1 MQENN
6 DKNQGKNGLSF
17 ESLDIL
23 IAKWKDGTFSE
34 IIDDWKWIFGYS
46 VRYKWAIVFYTILG
60 IFSTSM
66 GLVSSV
72 AGKYLIDIITGYK
85 TNKLMILIIVM
96 VGSSLFSLLFS
107 SIISRISTKL
117 SIYINNDIQAD
128 IFDKIVDADWLEIN
142 KYSNGDVLNRFNGD
156 IGTVSSN
163 AISWLPTIVI
173 AIYNFIATFLVIL
186 HYNAVMA
193 ILALASAPFM
203 LLMSRFMIKKQREY
217 SQKTREMSSKLMTF
231 EVEAFYNF
239 DTIKSFGI
247 APHYSRLMRWW
258 QGKFKDVSLEY
269 NMFSIKT
276 NILLSVMGTGV
287 EFIAFGYCLFLLW
300 THTITYGTMTL
311 FLQQRSNLS
320 GAFNNVVSI
329 IPSFLNSSVSA
340 HRIREL
346 VELPKEMHISESE
359 ELDPFA
365 EDGFEVLMKDVNF
378 AYVEGTRV
386 ITDSYF
392 KACPGEIVALVGP
405 SGEGKTTMIRLIL
418 GLIRPQEG
426 EAKKGGLVAG
436 ALVLILLG
444 LFSYMKNTIKQ
455 ENEIEKKLDARSL
468 GAISYEWKYKTI
480 RDIFR
485 RKKKA
490 ILVDDPVASF
500 RFVESYKKLAA
511 KVEYRMA
518 KNEQKVLVVTSVS
531 ENEGKSTVAA
541 NLAITLAEQS
551 KRVLLVDG
559 DIRRP
564 SQFLIFGMEPKEEN
578 ELGEYL
584 RGNGS
589 LADVMV
595 PCTRKHML
603 FMGGKNCYSSSTEML
618 NSESFF
624 KLMAASR
631 KFVDYVIID
640 TPPAGIIGDAQIFAH
655 CADAVMIVAKQN
667 YMLAEDINEVMDAFR
682 DKEGKVLGV
691 VLNGVRSFS
700 GLVDSPVGHYY
711 GKYSKYGRYGN
722 YGRSK
727 GM

>member
-1 MQENN
+1 MIIEVSMVKRYIYKKIINIKYKKSLKYKERKSIKESQKDIHDFYYQHTPRFKQDIEINPEYDLMIIVPVYNAAEYLEDCIKSLLVQE
-6 DKNQGKNGLSF
+6 
-17 ESLDIL
+17 
-23 IAKWKDGTFSE
+23 T
-34 IIDDWKWIFGYS
+34 GYS
-46 VRYKWAIVFYTILG
+46 YCVVFVNDGSTDESANILNKYAKKENVYIINKKNEG
-60 IFSTSM
+60 VAEATFVVASRGDANAYSNLSSANTMAKTFEKILKSNIMEKKICEKLKVEELDADIHAKVLEGTNM
-66 GLVSSV
+66 LVLSV
-72 AGKYLIDIITGYK
+72 TADTPKDSIDIIRT
-85 TNKLMILIIVM
+85 VM
-96 VGSSLFSLLFS
+96 DN
-107 SIISRISTKL
+107 
-117 SIYINNDIQAD
+117 Y
-128 IFDKIVDADWLEIN
+128 
-142 KYSNGDVLNRFNGD
+142 
-156 IGTVSSN
+156 
-163 AISWLPTIVI
+163 
-173 AIYNFIATFLVIL
+173 
-186 HYNAVMA
+186 
-193 ILALASAPFM
+193 
-203 LLMSRFMIKKQREY
+203 
-217 SQKTREMSSKLMTF
+217 
-231 EVEAFYNF
+231 
-239 DTIKSFGI
+239 
-247 APHYSRLMRWW
+247 
-258 QGKFKDVSLEY
+258 
-269 NMFSIKT
+269 
-276 NILLSVMGTGV
+276 
-287 EFIAFGYCLFLLW
+287 
-300 THTITYGTMTL
+300 
-311 FLQQRSNLS
+311 
-320 GAFNNVVSI
+320 
-329 IPSFLNSSVSA
+329 SSVSLYTVGSA
-340 HRIREL
+340 VMDVLE
-346 VELPKEMHISESE
+346 EPKVPYTPDNP
-359 ELDPFA
+359 LDA
-365 EDGFEVLMKDVNF
+365 G
-378 AYVEGTRV
+378 G
-386 ITDSYF
+386 
-392 KACPGEIVALVGP
+392 
-405 SGEGKTTMIRLIL
+405 
-418 GLIRPQEG
+418 Q
-426 EAKKGGLVAG
+426 AKKGGLVAG

-584 RGNGS
+584 KGNRA

-618 NSESFF
+618 NSDSFY
-624 KLMAASR
+624 KLMTACR

-655 CADAVMIVAKQN
+655 CADAVMIVSKQN

>member
-1 MQENN
+1 MQC
-6 DKNQGKNGLSF
+6 QPS
-17 ESLDIL
+17 
-23 IAKWKDGTFSE
+23 
-34 IIDDWKWIFGYS
+34 
-46 VRYKWAIVFYTILG
+46 R
-60 IFSTSM
+60 
-66 GLVSSV
+66 
-72 AGKYLIDIITGYK
+72 IDIIRT
-85 TNKLMILIIVM
+85 VM
-96 VGSSLFSLLFS
+96 DN
-107 SIISRISTKL
+107 
-117 SIYINNDIQAD
+117 Y
-128 IFDKIVDADWLEIN
+128 
-142 KYSNGDVLNRFNGD
+142 
-156 IGTVSSN
+156 
-163 AISWLPTIVI
+163 
-173 AIYNFIATFLVIL
+173 
-186 HYNAVMA
+186 
-193 ILALASAPFM
+193 
-203 LLMSRFMIKKQREY
+203 
-217 SQKTREMSSKLMTF
+217 
-231 EVEAFYNF
+231 
-239 DTIKSFGI
+239 
-247 APHYSRLMRWW
+247 
-258 QGKFKDVSLEY
+258 
-269 NMFSIKT
+269 
-276 NILLSVMGTGV
+276 
-287 EFIAFGYCLFLLW
+287 
-300 THTITYGTMTL
+300 
-311 FLQQRSNLS
+311 
-320 GAFNNVVSI
+320 
-329 IPSFLNSSVSA
+329 SSVSLYTVGSA
-340 HRIREL
+340 VMDVLE
-346 VELPKEMHISESE
+346 EPKVPYTPDNP
-359 ELDPFA
+359 LDA
-365 EDGFEVLMKDVNF
+365 G
-378 AYVEGTRV
+378 G
-386 ITDSYF
+386 
-392 KACPGEIVALVGP
+392 
-405 SGEGKTTMIRLIL
+405 
-418 GLIRPQEG
+418 Q
-426 EAKKGGLVAG
+426 AKKGGLVAG

-655 CADAVMIVAKQN
+655 CADAVMIVSKQN

>member
-1 MQENN
+1 MEKKICEKLKVEELDADIHAKVLEGTNMLV
-6 DKNQGKNGLSF
+6 LSVTADTPK
-17 ESLDIL
+17 ES
-23 IAKWKDGTFSE
+23 
-34 IIDDWKWIFGYS
+34 
-46 VRYKWAIVFYTILG
+46 
-60 IFSTSM
+60 
-66 GLVSSV
+66 
-72 AGKYLIDIITGYK
+72 IDIIRT
-85 TNKLMILIIVM
+85 VM
-96 VGSSLFSLLFS
+96 DN
-107 SIISRISTKL
+107 
-117 SIYINNDIQAD
+117 Y
-128 IFDKIVDADWLEIN
+128 
-142 KYSNGDVLNRFNGD
+142 
-156 IGTVSSN
+156 
-163 AISWLPTIVI
+163 
-173 AIYNFIATFLVIL
+173 
-186 HYNAVMA
+186 
-193 ILALASAPFM
+193 
-203 LLMSRFMIKKQREY
+203 
-217 SQKTREMSSKLMTF
+217 
-231 EVEAFYNF
+231 
-239 DTIKSFGI
+239 
-247 APHYSRLMRWW
+247 
-258 QGKFKDVSLEY
+258 
-269 NMFSIKT
+269 
-276 NILLSVMGTGV
+276 
-287 EFIAFGYCLFLLW
+287 
-300 THTITYGTMTL
+300 
-311 FLQQRSNLS
+311 
-320 GAFNNVVSI
+320 
-329 IPSFLNSSVSA
+329 SSVSLYTVGSA
-340 HRIREL
+340 VMDVLE
-346 VELPKEMHISESE
+346 EPKIPYTPDNP
-359 ELDPFA
+359 LDA
-365 EDGFEVLMKDVNF
+365 G
-378 AYVEGTRV
+378 G
-386 ITDSYF
+386 
-392 KACPGEIVALVGP
+392 
-405 SGEGKTTMIRLIL
+405 
-418 GLIRPQEG
+418 Q
-426 EAKKGGLVAG
+426 AKKGGLVAG

-531 ENEGKSTVAA
+531 DIDRRTKAGKEEYARWLSENEGKSTVAA

-618 NSESFF
+618 NSDSFY
-624 KLMAASR
+624 KLMTACR

>member
-1 MQENN
+1 MAKIDHAAIRTASYEDAQKFFEDVFEMHMWREIGEKPGRKCWYKEGIQLCEVEELDADIHAKVLEGTNMLV
-6 DKNQGKNGLSF
+6 LSVTADTPK
-17 ESLDIL
+17 ES
-23 IAKWKDGTFSE
+23 
-34 IIDDWKWIFGYS
+34 
-46 VRYKWAIVFYTILG
+46 
-60 IFSTSM
+60 
-66 GLVSSV
+66 
-72 AGKYLIDIITGYK
+72 IDIIRT
-85 TNKLMILIIVM
+85 VM
-96 VGSSLFSLLFS
+96 DN
-107 SIISRISTKL
+107 
-117 SIYINNDIQAD
+117 Y
-128 IFDKIVDADWLEIN
+128 
-142 KYSNGDVLNRFNGD
+142 
-156 IGTVSSN
+156 
-163 AISWLPTIVI
+163 
-173 AIYNFIATFLVIL
+173 
-186 HYNAVMA
+186 
-193 ILALASAPFM
+193 
-203 LLMSRFMIKKQREY
+203 
-217 SQKTREMSSKLMTF
+217 
-231 EVEAFYNF
+231 
-239 DTIKSFGI
+239 
-247 APHYSRLMRWW
+247 
-258 QGKFKDVSLEY
+258 
-269 NMFSIKT
+269 
-276 NILLSVMGTGV
+276 
-287 EFIAFGYCLFLLW
+287 
-300 THTITYGTMTL
+300 
-311 FLQQRSNLS
+311 
-320 GAFNNVVSI
+320 
-329 IPSFLNSSVSA
+329 SSVSLYTVGSA
-340 HRIREL
+340 VMDVLE
-346 VELPKEMHISESE
+346 EPKIPYTPDNP
-359 ELDPFA
+359 LDA
-365 EDGFEVLMKDVNF
+365 G
-378 AYVEGTRV
+378 R
-386 ITDSYF
+386 
-392 KACPGEIVALVGP
+392 
-405 SGEGKTTMIRLIL
+405 
-418 GLIRPQEG
+418 Q
-426 EAKKGGLVAG
+426 AKKGGLVAG

-444 LFSYMKNTIKQ
+444 MFSYMKNTIKQ

-584 RGNGS
+584 KGNRA

-624 KLMAASR
+624 KLMTACR

-655 CADAVMIVAKQN
+655 CADAVMIVSRQN

>member
-1 MQENN
+1 MESNN
-6 DKNQGKNGLSF
+6 RNDMPAF
-17 ESLDIL
+17 MDTDLDPYTL
-23 IAKWKDGTFSE
+23 VHD
-34 IIDDWKWIFGYS
+34 
-46 VRYKWAIVFYTILG
+46 IVSNWWVIILG
-60 IFSTSM
+60 AIAGALLTYVV
-66 GLVSSV
+66 VSSRYV
-72 AGKYLIDIITGYK
+72 PEYT
-85 TNKLMILIIVM
+85 T
-96 VGSSLFSLLFS
+96 
-107 SIISRISTKL
+107 
-117 SIYINNDIQAD
+117 QAT
-128 IFDKIVDADWLEIN
+128 FV
-142 KYSNGDVLNRFNGD
+142 
-156 IGTVSSN
+156 VSSRGDAN
-163 AISWLPTIVI
+163 A
-173 AIYNFIATFLVIL
+173 Y
-186 HYNAVMA
+186 
-193 ILALASAPFM
+193 
-203 LLMSRFMIKKQREY
+203 
-217 SQKTREMSSKLMTF
+217 
-231 EVEAFYNF
+231 
-239 DTIKSFGI
+239 
-247 APHYSRLMRWW
+247 
-258 QGKFKDVSLEY
+258 
-269 NMFSIKT
+269 
-276 NILLSVMGTGV
+276 
-287 EFIAFGYCLFLLW
+287 
-300 THTITYGTMTL
+300 
-311 FLQQRSNLS
+311 SNLS
-320 GAFNNVVSI
+320 
-329 IPSFLNSSVSA
+329 SA
-340 HRIREL
+340 NTMAKTFEKILKSNIMEKKICEKL
-346 VELPKEMHISESE
+346 KVE
-359 ELDPFA
+359 ELDA
-365 EDGFEVLMKDVNF
+365 G
-378 AYVEGTRV
+378 G
-386 ITDSYF
+386 
-392 KACPGEIVALVGP
+392 
-405 SGEGKTTMIRLIL
+405 
-418 GLIRPQEG
+418 Q
-426 EAKKGGLVAG
+426 AKKGGLVAG

-618 NSESFF
+618 NSDSFY
-624 KLMAASR
+624 KLMTACR

>member
-1 MQENN
+1 MKQLTIKKKITLWYTGIIAVVLGTILVLVLLFVDKVGISATEEEISAAVTGFSSNIN
-6 DKNQGKNGLSF
+6 FQDDSFYLDGDTEFYDDGIMFCIYDKNGRLLYGTIPTQFPEETILKSNTPRMITGSNRKWMIYDSVYTYGDDEEMWVRGITSVHSIELFMQTSEKMLLIVF
-17 ESLDIL
+17 PLLIIL
-23 IAKWKDGTFSE
+23 I
-34 IIDDWKWIFGYS
+34 
-46 VRYKWAIVFYTILG
+46 
-60 IFSTSM
+60 
-66 GLVSSV
+66 
-72 AGKYLIDIITGYK
+72 
-85 TNKLMILIIVM
+85 
-96 VGSSLFSLLFS
+96 
-107 SIISRISTKL
+107 
-117 SIYINNDIQAD
+117 
-128 IFDKIVDADWLEIN
+128 
-142 KYSNGDVLNRFNGD
+142 
-156 IGTVSSN
+156 
-163 AISWLPTIVI
+163 
-173 AIYNFIATFLVIL
+173 
-186 HYNAVMA
+186 
-193 ILALASAPFM
+193 
-203 LLMSRFMIKKQREY
+203 
-217 SQKTREMSSKLMTF
+217 
-231 EVEAFYNF
+231 
-239 DTIKSFGI
+239 
-247 APHYSRLMRWW
+247 
-258 QGKFKDVSLEY
+258 
-269 NMFSIKT
+269 
-276 NILLSVMGTGV
+276 
-287 EFIAFGYCLFLLW
+287 
-300 THTITYGTMTL
+300 
-311 FLQQRSNLS
+311 
-320 GAFNNVVSI
+320 
-329 IPSFLNSSVSA
+329 
-340 HRIREL
+340 
-346 VELPKEMHISESE
+346 
-359 ELDPFA
+359 
-365 EDGFEVLMKDVNF
+365 
-378 AYVEGTRV
+378 
-386 ITDSYF
+386 
-392 KACPGEIVALVGP
+392 
-405 SGEGKTTMIRLIL
+405 
-418 GLIRPQEG
+418 
-426 EAKKGGLVAG
+426 
-436 ALVLILLG
+436 
-444 LFSYMKNTIKQ
+444 
-455 ENEIEKKLDARSL
+455 

-490 ILVDDPVASF
+490 ILVDDPVVSF

-618 NSESFF
+618 NSDSFY
-624 KLMAASR
+624 KLMTACR